1 MQKMITP
8 PITGR
13 RTGGAEL
20 NRIIKLRQIYA
31 VNNADPSA
39 RGLKFIKIC
48 RDKRGWHL
56 KPKHFPLSSFFKEKI
71 EFFQNILGVYKVFGG
86 CPVKEK
92 RQGKQH
98 QEVTEWKIE
107 HVNNSKSVFCGLFR
121 AKAKRLPRCH
131 SAPSRKWSGI
141 GDRA

>member
-1 MQKMITP
+1 MQKVTTP

-13 RTGGAEL
+13 LTGGAEL

-31 VNNADPSA
+31 LNNAEPSA

-56 KPKHFPLSSFFKEKI
+56 KPKHFPLSSFFKEKLN
-71 EFFQNILGVYKVFGG
+71 FFQNILGVYKVFGG

-107 HVNNSKSVFCGLFR
+107 HANNSKSVFCGLFR
-121 AKAKRLPRCH
+121 AKAKRLPRRS
-131 SAPSRKWSGI
+131 SAPCRK
-141 GDRA
+141 